1 MEKQLKAIILLVS
14 VGLVRP
20 ELYFSELKLNWF
32 GATTVKRIEN
42 TFNCNYGFVICHARC

>member
-14 VGLVRP
+14 IGLVRP

-32 GATTVKRIEN
+32 GATTVI
-42 TFNCNYGFVICHARC
+42 YFVQNGLKILFIVLMAS